1 MQEATVNVWD
11 PLVRIGHWGLALAF
25 LVAYLS
31 EGEPEWLHSFAGYT
45 IAAYLAVRLVWGF
58 IGPKH
63 ARFSSFLFAPRK
75 VIAYLRDLPRG
86 KSMRHLGHSPAGGAM
101 VIALMLSLTGTAF
114 SGMALLAA
122 EEGEGPLAGYITQLD
137 KGAPMIGTAQETAP
151 VMRDEDD
158 DDEGEREGHAESVWE
173 EVHEVFANLTL
184 ILVLLHLAG
193 VAMASIAHNEN
204 LPRSMVTGRK
214 RA

>member
-1 MQEATVNVWD
+1 MQEATIKVWD
-11 PLVRIGHWGLALAF
+11 PLVRIGHWVLAAAF

-45 IAAYLAVRLVWGF
+45 IAAYLALRLVWGF

-63 ARFSSFLFAPRK
+63 ARFSSFLFSPGA
-75 VIAYLRDLPRG
+75 VFAYLRDLPLGRS
-86 KSMRHLGHSPAGGAM
+86 KRHLGHSPAGGAM

-122 EEGEGPLAGYITQLD
+122 EEGEGPLAGYIGQTRAITTQ
-137 KGAPMIGTAQETAP
+137 TEQNAP
-151 VMRDEDD
+151 VIRYGDDD
-158 DDEGEREGHAESVWE
+158 DDEHEDGKDSIWE
-173 EVHEVFANLTL
+173 DVHEVFANLTL
-184 ILVLLHLAG
+184 LLVLLHLGG

-204 LPRSMVTGRK
+204 LPRAMMTGRK

>member
-1 MQEATVNVWD
+1 MQEATVKVWD

-63 ARFSSFLFAPRK
+63 ARFSSFLFSPRK

-86 KSMRHLGHSPAGGAM
+86 KSERHLGHSPAGGAM
-101 VIALMLSLTGTAF
+101 VIALMLSLGGTAF

-122 EEGEGPLAGYITQLD
+122 EEGEGPLAGYIAQTDTL
-137 KGAPMIGTAQETAP
+137 GAAQTAP
-151 VMRDEDD
+151 VVRYEGNDEHHEGRGDD
-158 DDEGEREGHAESVWE
+158 SVWE
-173 EVHEVFANLTL
+173 DVHEVFANLTL
-184 ILVLLHLAG
+184 LLVLLHLAG